1 MRKPISPADG
11 GPRRWLVPFLE
22 ARYTKLSPK
31 APSAAQRELES
42 KLTELQNEAVR
53 RMPHATTARPD
64 GAFESVLQPGR
75 AAEVLADV
83 RHDYWYD
90 AIVQY
95 RRRQAHARRSA
106 GAPKKPVTPFHGPT
120 PAVAG
125 IPGANNWISIG
136 PSVVLKG
143 QAGGRPGVSGRASGI
158 AIAPSVSRVYVAT
171 ADGGVWRSDDAGST
185 WTSTMDDFDQDP
197 TAFAATSLACG
208 AIAIDPA
215 APDRVY
221 VGTGEGDTNSIFN
234 SRLVE
239 SLPTYRGVGP
249 LRSDDGGATWANEPA
264 ASTSPTLAGSAF
276 YQLAV
281 DPADRENVVA
291 ATNVGLY
298 HREPDGSGGYW
309 WVQRRAGIHCSVVAA
324 RAAGVTTFFAAA
336 WADAVYSSADGIT
349 WSAAGAAFPTGVSRI
364 ALAAR
369 TTSPNVLYAMT
380 AAVETVTF
388 STALGGVYR
397 LDGGSG
403 PWKKI
408 SGAPSLGAQCDYNL
422 AIVVDPNDADV
433 IYVGGQASGEGAAL
447 YRAHVSPS
455 GAAYAMVPTLVGAN
469 VHADVHAV
477 VYAPGDSDTL
487 FVCCD
492 GGVFKT
498 ATASASASFRSC
510 NTGLATLCTEF
521 IAQHPTE
528 PAVMLAGLQDNGTA
542 RYTGEECWTS
552 VNTGDGGYCAV
563 NWNKPFEVLTYADG
577 SVYRAIDGAQGW
589 KSWSEVTPDG
599 SWQILSEPLVGTP
612 YNAFGPF
619 EADTVALGVGNAVY
633 VSGNFGKSWK
643 AVATVTGGPI
653 FAMAFASAVRL
664 FVGTT
669 QGSIFR
675 LDDDGSAWSSTR
687 LDDASGGALPLT
699 GLVTDIEVDLT
710 DPTMQAIYVAFG
722 GAGDYRHVWHFDGSA
737 WEARSGPSAGAM
749 SSLLDVSHNAL
760 VVDPNNPGTVYAGA
774 DIGVW
779 ATSDG
784 GANWTLVENGLPDA
798 AVLDLQIH
806 QPSRLLRAATYG
818 RGVFQYKLDPPA
830 PPDQQLYVRDTT
842 YDLGLTPTVDGTDDY
857 ARWPTQP
864 VVHWESPNIKV
875 DVPTPA
881 GYQTAGTDIDFFVFN
896 DLIVDGSGGV
906 AALDPS
912 SGTVTNRV
920 YVEAHTRG
928 VSPVS
933 GVQVMLLLANASATL
948 PPLPAGYTAHVQA
961 GTPISSA
968 LWQTVGF
975 RTIATLRNGIPE
987 VVEFALPSSMLPP
1000 PASLPGQ
1007 SHYCL
1012 LALLHSPAD
1021 PFTNPEVNTDA
1032 LTVNEP
1038 KAAQRNLQIVQFV
1051 GAPPPSSAGS
1061 GMWAALQI
1069 HNYAAVQESALVFDL
1084 LGFPGRVG
1092 AVLPRAL
1099 IGAGT
1104 ISSFETAPRGAVRRY
1119 VAQQRP
1125 AIAKAVGANR
1135 FSAAASQALMTH
1147 MSHVVD
1153 EPLVLF
1159 EARKRAVLPNIRVPS
1174 GTSHT
1179 VLVNVQGW
1187 AGAKVGDR
1195 HRFRVYLRD
1204 PETNALRGGTTYH
1217 VEVVAKQPEPRR

>member
-1 MRKPISPADG
+1 MPKPPADG

-42 KLTELQNEAVR
+42 KLAELQDEAVR
-53 RMPHATTARPD
+53 RTLHATRARPD

-83 RHDYWYD
+83 RPGYWYD

-95 RRRQAHARRSA
+95 RQRQAHARRSA
-106 GAPKKPVTPFHGPT
+106 GAPKKPVTPFHGPQPT
-120 PAVAG
+120 AAG
-125 IPGANNWISIG
+125 VPGTNNWISIG
-136 PSVVLKG
+136 PSVVSKG
-143 QAGGRPGVSGRASGI
+143 QAGGRPAVSGRASGI
-158 AIAPSVSRVYVAT
+158 AIAPGTSRVYVAT

-185 WTSTMDDFDQDP
+185 WTSTMDNFDQDP
-197 TAFAATSLACG
+197 TAVAATSLACG
-208 AIAIDPA
+208 AIAIDPS

-221 VGTGEGDTNSIFN
+221 VGTGEGDTNSTFN
-234 SRLVE
+234 SRLIT

-249 LRSDDGGATWANEPA
+249 LRSDDGGATWANES
-264 ASTSPTLAGSAF
+264 ASPTSPTLTGSAF

-281 DPADRENVVA
+281 DPGDRENVVA
-291 ATNVGLY
+291 ATNAGLY
-298 HREPDGSGGYW
+298 HRESNGSGGYW
-309 WVQRRAGIHCSVVAA
+309 WAQRRTGIHCSIVAV

-336 WADAVYSSADGIT
+336 WADAVYSSTDGIT
-349 WSAAGAAFPTGVSRI
+349 WTAAGTAFPSGVSRI

-369 TTSPNVLYAMT
+369 TTSPSVVYAMT
-380 AAVETVTF
+380 AAVDTVDF

-403 PWKKI
+403 PWKQI
-408 SGAPSLGAQCDYNL
+408 SGAPSLGGQCDYNL
-422 AIVVDPNDADV
+422 AIAVDPNDAGV
-433 IYVGGQASGEGAAL
+433 IYLGGQASGGGAAL

-455 GAAYAMVPTLVGAN
+455 GAAYAMVPAFVGTN

-477 VYAPGDSDTL
+477 AYAPGDSDTL

-498 ATASASASFRSC
+498 ATASAGASFQSC
-510 NTGLATLCTEF
+510 NTGLATLCAEF

-528 PAVMLAGLQDNGTA
+528 PAVMLAGLQDNGTV

-552 VNTGDGGYCAV
+552 VNSGDGGYCVV
-563 NWNKPFEVLTYADG
+563 NWNEPFNVLTYADG
-577 SVYRAIDGAQGW
+577 SVYRATDGAQGW
-589 KSWSEVTPDG
+589 KSWSEATPDG
-599 SWQILSEPLVGTP
+599 GWLTLSEPLVGTP
-612 YNAFGPF
+612 YNPFGLF
-619 EADTVALGVGNAVY
+619 EADTVAFGVGNAVY
-633 VSGNFGKSWK
+633 VSSNFGKSWK
-643 AVATVTGGPI
+643 AAATVTGGSI
-653 FAMAFASAVRL
+653 FALAFASAVRL

-669 QGSIFR
+669 QGGVFQ
-675 LDDDGSAWSSTR
+675 LDDTGSAWSMTR
-687 LDDASGGALPLT
+687 LDNASGGALPLT
-699 GLVTDIEVDLT
+699 GLITDIEVDLA
-710 DPTMQAIYVAFG
+710 DATMQSIYVAFG
-722 GAGDYRHVWHFDGSA
+722 GTGDYRHVWHFDGSA

-749 SSLLDVSHNAL
+749 SSLLDVSYNAL
-760 VVDPNNPGTVYAGA
+760 VVDPNHHGTVFAGA

-806 QPSRLLRAATYG
+806 QRSRLLRAATYG

-842 YDLGLTPTVDGTDDY
+842 YDLGLTPTVDGIDDY
-857 ARWPTQP
+857 AEWPAQP

-881 GYQTAGTDIDFFVFN
+881 GYQTPNAKIDFFVFN

-906 AALDPS
+906 ASLDPS

-933 GVQVMLLLANASATL
+933 GVQVMLLLANASVVL
-948 PPLPAGYTAHVQA
+948 PPLPAGYTAHVQN
-961 GTPISSA
+961 GTPITSP
-968 LWQTVGF
+968 LWQTVGI
-975 RTIATLRNGIPE
+975 RTIPTLRNGIPE

-1012 LALLHSPAD
+1012 LALLHAAAD
-1021 PFTNPEVNTDA
+1021 PFTSTETNADS
-1032 LTVNEP
+1032 LTVDEP
-1038 KAAQRNLQIVQFV
+1038 KAAQKNLHIVQFV
-1051 GAPPPSSAGS
+1051 GAPPSSPAGA
-1061 GMWAALQI
+1061 GMWAAFQI
-1069 HNYAAVQESALVFDL
+1069 HNDAAAQQNELVFDL
-1084 LGFPGRVG
+1084 RNFPGRVG
-1092 AVLPRAL
+1092 AVLPRAVV
-1099 IGAGT
+1099 GAGT
-1104 ISSFETAPRGAVRRY
+1104 LSRFETDTHGI
-1119 VAQQRP
+1119 VASR
-1125 AIAKAVGANR
+1125 ALLKHVGH
-1135 FSAAASQALMTH
+1135 AA
-1147 MSHVVD
+1147 D

-1159 EARKRAVLPNIRVPS
+1159 EARKPAVVPNVRVPP

-1179 VLVNVQGW
+1179 VFVNIQGW

-1204 PETNALRGGTTYH
+1204 PDTNTIRGGTTYQ
-1217 VEVVAKQPEPRR
+1217 VEIVAKRA